1 MRTLVHGTL
10 VFWLNV
16 AAPCVGGQL
25 LPFVLATSVHLVLG
39 VSVFYFGFGFIL
51 KKESTF
57 LVGNNENIF
66 LNRMK
71 KNNLLK

>member
-25 LPFVLATSVHLVLG
+25 LPFVLATSVHLVFG
-39 VSVFYFGFGFIL
+39 VSVFYFGFYPQE
-51 KKESTF
+51 KSTF
-57 LVGNNENIF
+57 LGNNENIF

>member
-25 LPFVLATSVHLVLG
+25 LPFVLATSVQLVFDA
-39 VSVFYFGFGFIL
+39 SVFYFVFFGLSSRKIYF
-51 KKESTF
+51 S
-57 LVGNNENIF
+57 
-66 LNRMK
+66 RQQ
-71 KNNLLK
+71 